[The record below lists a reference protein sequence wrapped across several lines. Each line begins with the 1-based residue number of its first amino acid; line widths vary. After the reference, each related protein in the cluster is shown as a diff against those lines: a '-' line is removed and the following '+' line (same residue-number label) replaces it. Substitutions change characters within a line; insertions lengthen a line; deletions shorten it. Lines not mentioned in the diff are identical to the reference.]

1 MNTKEGGGVQQK
13 LAEILLNAHVLQI
26 RYTKPKI
33 PVADSGRNE
42 RTEAGAAQYRERER
56 EERGKADAAMHS
68 AGDSVMAAQRKR
80 KRERERHAQQ
90 IRHGD
95 MHANTHATTNNNCF
109 HGEQ

>member
-42 RTEAGAAQYRERER
+42 RTEAGAAQYRKRGREK
-56 EERGKADAAMHS
+56 GKGRCSNA
-68 AGDSVMAAQRKR
+68 
-80 KRERERHAQQ
+80 
-90 IRHGD
+90 
-95 MHANTHATTNNNCF
+95 
-109 HGEQ
+109 

>member
-42 RTEAGAAQYRERER
+42 RTEAGAAQYRVGEREGEGARQMQQCIVLGIQLWLLRGR
-56 EERGKADAAMHS
+56 E
-68 AGDSVMAAQRKR
+68 
-80 KRERERHAQQ
+80 RERERHAQQ